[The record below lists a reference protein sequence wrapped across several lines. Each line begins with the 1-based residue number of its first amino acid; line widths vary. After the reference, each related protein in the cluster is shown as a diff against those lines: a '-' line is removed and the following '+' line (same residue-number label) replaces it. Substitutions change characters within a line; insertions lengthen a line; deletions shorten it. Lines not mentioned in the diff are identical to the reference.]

1 VPEKLTCQEVEHT
14 VGFGLFISINQ
25 YAKNLGFLSMDI
37 LCLILGGGRGTRL
50 WPLTKDRAKP
60 AVPIGGK
67 YRLVDICVSNCLN
80 SGIHRIA
87 VLTQFN
93 SVSLNRHIAQ
103 TYHFD
108 FFHAGWVQ
116 ILAAE
121 QTATITDWYQGTA
134 DAVRKHMG
142 DIKSIDTRD
151 VLILAGD
158 HLYRMDYSD
167 MIRQHRAGHA
177 DITVA
182 VKPVSQKDTSR
193 FGVLKMTPEGHI
205 DTFVEKPREID
216 QLMGLEST
224 NIPDRPYLA
233 SMGIYVF
240 QKKILTELL
249 DSTFVDF
256 GRDVIPAAIDT
267 YTVSGYL
274 FDDYWEDIGTIRS
287 FYDANLALVQPNPPF
302 VFNNTVWPV
311 YTRPRFLPGCRFN
324 EVKLDRV
331 LIADGCLIEKA
342 EIFNSLIG
350 NRSVIWQD
358 AVIRD
363 TVMMGSS
370 AYETGTEPQPR
381 EIPPIGIGQSSYI
394 EGAIIDRNVRIGPDV
409 RIEPFPSNTNFDGED
424 WVVRDGIVVIPHHTM
439 IAAGTVIAP

>member
-1 VPEKLTCQEVEHT
+1 
-14 VGFGLFISINQ
+14 
-25 YAKNLGFLSMDI
+25 MDI

-80 SGIHRIA
+80 SGIHHIA

-142 DIKSIDTRD
+142 DIRSIDAKD

-158 HLYRMDYSD
+158 HLYRMDYSK
-167 MIRQHRAGHA
+167 MIQQHRAEHA
-177 DITVA
+177 DVTVA
-182 VKPVSQKDTSR
+182 VKPVSQRDTSR
-193 FGVLKMTPEGHI
+193 FGILKMSSEGRI
-205 DTFVEKPREID
+205 DTFVEKPRDTD
-216 QLMGLEST
+216 QLAGLKST
-224 NIPDRPYLA
+224 NIQDLPYMA

-240 QKKILTELL
+240 KKQILAELL
-249 DSTFVDF
+249 DSDYVDF
-256 GRDVIPAAIDT
+256 GRDVIPAAINA
-267 YTVSGYL
+267 YTVSGYP
-274 FDDYWEDIGTIRS
+274 FEDYWEDIGTVRS
-287 FYDANLALVQPNPPF
+287 FYDANLALVQPKPPF

-324 EVKLDRV
+324 EVKLDHV
-331 LIADGCLIEKA
+331 LMADGCFIEKA
-342 EIFNSLIG
+342 EIYNSLIG
-350 NRSVIWQD
+350 NRSAIWQD

-370 AYETGTEPQPR
+370 YYETETEPQLFEVPA
-381 EIPPIGIGQSSYI
+381 IGVGQGSYI
-394 EGAIIDRNVRIGPDV
+394 EGAIIDRNVRIGPGV
-409 RIEPFPSNTNFDGED
+409 RIEPFPPDTNIDEKD
-424 WVVRDGIVVIPHHTM
+424 WVVRDGIVVIPHHTA
-439 IAAGTVIAP
+439 IPEGTVIAP